1 MRQKQSVHSAD
12 LPELDQLVAELE
24 REKYKGRYRNTL
36 RSTVS
41 ALVVTAATVVLLAFL
56 LFPVFRIYGSSM
68 CPTINE
74 GEIIV
79 SMKKS
84 DFSCGDI
91 VVLSFNNK
99 LLVKRVLAGPG
110 DWFDMDADG
119 NVYVNGNYVDEPY
132 LEEKAFGDC
141 NLTLPYQVPDGRFFV
156 LGDNRATSQD
166 SRSSLVGCIAAEQ
179 IVGKAVFRLWPFRQ
193 IGAIDK
199 KE

>member
-1 MRQKQSVHSAD
+1 
-12 LPELDQLVAELE
+12 
-24 REKYKGRYRNTL
+24 
-36 RSTVS
+36 
-41 ALVVTAATVVLLAFL
+41 
-56 LFPVFRIYGSSM
+56 M